1 MKKER
6 REWRRRIKKSVFTL
20 LFLIGIAGC
29 SKQNQV
35 EKDKVKKGE
44 TISISVSEEISPEIE
59 VDIDGEFKT
68 EDLKKYTVTPEPLPV
83 EKDWV
88 EGVAKYL
95 PFQEKTAVE
104 DKSYGEEYNT
114 RLFYLKGQENRF
126 SAQKSGIHVSID
138 PDFYENCEL
147 YYHGEGVYPFFNDE
161 MDIYY
166 DKKDLPFMTYQEAE
180 TLSKSLLKQA
190 GFTYSQE
197 RSVGYSL
204 NEDSLES
211 YRSSHLEKFESIR
224 NWWEENQIADYIENW
239 RGTGGFYVFYYPLQ
253 IGSLQIDEGSMRG
266 MTYAHVVINRDGIVR
281 ANIPCNYK
289 VVEEADTEVVH
300 PDITLE
306 RLLQMYENTI
316 LTGKIRISG
325 IDLIFG
331 ETEMKVIGKSDL
343 DILQVISPCWR
354 FLVQME
360 KNGEMVDGEIL
371 YDAVTGKQIR

>member
-1 MKKER
+1 
-6 REWRRRIKKSVFTL
+6 
-20 LFLIGIAGC
+20 
-29 SKQNQV
+29 
-35 EKDKVKKGE
+35 
-44 TISISVSEEISPEIE
+44 
-59 VDIDGEFKT
+59 
-68 EDLKKYTVTPEPLPV
+68 
-83 EKDWV
+83 
-88 EGVAKYL
+88 
-95 PFQEKTAVE
+95 
-104 DKSYGEEYNT
+104 
-114 RLFYLKGQENRF
+114 
-126 SAQKSGIHVSID
+126 
-138 PDFYENCEL
+138 
-147 YYHGEGVYPFFNDE
+147 
-161 MDIYY
+161 
-166 DKKDLPFMTYQEAE
+166 MTYQEAE

-211 YRSSHLEKFESIR
+211 YRSSHLGKFESIR

-300 PDITLE
+300 PDIALE

-360 KNGEMVDGEIL
+360 ENGEMVDGEVL